1 MILTKTK
8 PVLCFPI
15 RLAYGTKTS
24 FQNYY
29 TALKQIALE
38 SHEMGTALINLVLWE
53 LLTHFKSPKC
63 KIKVTK
69 RNHENPI
76 NFSTRE
82 YSKSVYMT
90 GANNDLKNYYHYGR
104 RYSEHLEYPSRTL
117 SLTSA
122 NELIKYIILSTEIS
136 VGLMLSPLFIFIL
149 RRLRKFKTFRMDSV
163 SCSSASNFATL
174 SRRQT

>member
-1 MILTKTK
+1 M
-8 PVLCFPI
+8 C
-15 RLAYGTKTS
+15 
-24 FQNYY
+24 
-29 TALKQIALE
+29 
-38 SHEMGTALINLVLWE
+38 TALIKFVLWE
-53 LLTHFKSPKC
+53 LLTHFQSPKC

-76 NFSTRE
+76 NFSARE

-90 GANNDLKNYYHYGR
+90 GANNALKKYYHDGR
-104 RYSEHLEYPSRTL
+104 RYSELLEYPSRTL
-117 SLTSA
+117 SLASA
-122 NELIKYIILSTEIS
+122 NEFIKYIILSSEIS